1 MRELVLCRFARQ
13 ADLVS
18 IRSPSAVT
26 LEGTVIHRSGT
37 ITGGTSQQGGRH
49 FEDQEVESLRR
60 REAELRGKLA
70 DVFKNRPKANAEEQL
85 INDETRLKADL
96 QVVRDDLSS
105 TESRLKG
112 VRDELKTLRKKA
124 ADSQKTISQIED
136 ELEQLE
142 AQAATCRDVIDREED
157 AIFADFCR
165 RIRVANIREY
175 EEKQLRGAQEDNAQ
189 MLVFNT
195 QVARLN
201 HQIAFQSEQV
211 DGTRERLESLQKLAD
226 KQRKA
231 LEQLDIDR
239 EAKQGEMEALEQ
251 EVQDLTTV
259 LEQLRDTLRDK
270 TSELEQVRKE
280 GGKASRVLDKALKE
294 IASCVSSFGL
304 CATEVCDLRPMLQQ
318 NDEIERL
325 SSERFSIYRR
335 CKLEEI
341 DLPLSKGKL
350 DDIPIEEAAAP
361 AAPMD
366 IDGPEEGTQN
376 VFQAN
381 DYGVEVD
388 FDELDEDEQEVR
400 AVLCL
405 TRLRPVLTQPSTRR
419 TARMLRRRS
428 CSPS

>member
-1 MRELVLCRFARQ
+1 MHRM
-13 ADLVS
+13 
-18 IRSPSAVT
+18 

-70 DVFKNRPKANAEEQL
+70 DVFKNRPKVNAEEQL

-211 DGTRERLESLQKLAD
+211 DGTRERLESLHKLAD

-231 LEQLDIDR
+231 LEQL
-239 EAKQGEMEALEQ
+239 
-251 EVQDLTTV
+251 
-259 LEQLRDTLRDK
+259 
-270 TSELEQVRKE
+270 
-280 GGKASRVLDKALKE
+280 
-294 IASCVSSFGL
+294 
-304 CATEVCDLRPMLQQ
+304 
-318 NDEIERL
+318 
-325 SSERFSIYRR
+325 RR
-335 CKLEEI
+335 
-341 DLPLSKGKL
+341 GR
-350 DDIPIEEAAAP
+350 
-361 AAPMD
+361 
-366 IDGPEEGTQN
+366 
-376 VFQAN
+376 
-381 DYGVEVD
+381 
-388 FDELDEDEQEVR
+388 EVR
-400 AVLCL
+400 MRVVGLSYIA
-405 TRLRPVLTQPSTRR
+405 
-419 TARMLRRRS
+419 
-428 CSPS
+428 